1 MVIHDAAT
9 LVRTIYSLYN
19 AHQTDA
25 DWLEKTSMLVSENC
39 EALNASTG
47 HIYRG
52 KEGFKQRLL
61 NWSTAFPE
69 SSNEITNV
77 VATNDQAAV
86 EFISRGTQS
95 GVLHT
100 QKGDIQPTNRKVEL
114 RCCDVYRISNN
125 EIVTLH
131 SYYDALGLREQ
142 LGLTPAR
149 QEQRGE
155 PPQHK

>member
-1 MVIHDAAT
+1 MIIHDATT
-9 LVRTIYSLYN
+9 LVRTLYSLYN

-25 DWLEKTSMLVSENC
+25 DWLDKTSMLVSENC

-47 HIYRG
+47 HICRG

-77 VATNDQAAV
+77 VATNDQVAV

-100 QKGDIQPTNRKVEL
+100 LKGDIQPTDRKIEL

-125 EIVTLH
+125 EIVALH

-142 LGLTPAR
+142 LGLISAK

-155 PPQHK
+155 LAQQ

>member
-1 MVIHDAAT
+1 
-9 LVRTIYSLYN
+9 
-19 AHQTDA
+19 
-25 DWLEKTSMLVSENC
+25 MLVSENC
-39 EALNASTG
+39 ESLNAQTG
-47 HIYRG
+47 SIRQG

-61 NWSTAFPE
+61 NWSTAFPD

-86 EFISRGTQS
+86 EFISRGTHS

-100 QKGDIQPTNRKVEL
+100 LKGDIQPTNRKIEL

-131 SYYDALGLREQ
+131 SYYDALGLKEQ
-142 LGLTPAR
+142 LGLTPAQ
-149 QEQRGE
+149 QE
-155 PPQHK
+155 